1 MKKILMALTLVGL
14 IQVSAEA
21 QTKSCTCKT
30 SHHTAMHHSTTHH
43 HYAYRH
49 MHRLSPAN
57 TRIVSAQR
65 YADERA
71 VATSTLPPATP
82 TSKANTNLVPD
93 NLSAF
98 GSPAVYK
105 EKYSYS
111 DQNNNIN
118 NNVTLAPTSGRN
130 NGRPSPCRSLNYASN
145 NRVHAYAGYR
155 RHNIIVNDDMNN
167 PYQGEPSRQ
176 NDGVKKNEQRNLN
189 AYQTGIV
196 LPGNDGSRP

>member
-21 QTKSCTCKT
+21 QTKTCSCKT
-30 SHHTAMHHSTTHH
+30 SHHTAMHHRTTHH

-49 MHRLSPAN
+49 MHRLHPAN

-71 VATSTLPPATP
+71 VAVSTNPPAP
-82 TSKANTNLVPD
+82 LKSKADTTLMPD

-105 EKYSYS
+105 VDRPYS
-111 DQNNNIN
+111 DQNNNN
-118 NNVTLAPTSGRN
+118 SNVTLAPTSLRN
-130 NGRPSPCRSLNYASN
+130 NGRPSPCHSLNYAAN

-167 PYQGEPSRQ
+167 PYQGEPSKQ
-176 NDGVKKNEQRNLN
+176 NDGVKKNEHRNLN
-189 AYQTGIV
+189 AYQTDMI
-196 LPGNDGSRP
+196 LPANDGSRP